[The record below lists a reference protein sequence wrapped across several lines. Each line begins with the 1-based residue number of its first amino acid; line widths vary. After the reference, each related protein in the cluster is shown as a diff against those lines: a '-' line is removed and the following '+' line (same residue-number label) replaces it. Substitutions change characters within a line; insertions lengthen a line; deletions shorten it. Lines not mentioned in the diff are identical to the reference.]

1 MNHISCPAT
10 LRPPGRSCSHVP
22 LIEPGMSVQLATMI
36 PNPVSH
42 IQEREKINTLFKNNF
57 GVDLKKM
64 GALNPAYLKV
74 EKQ

>member
-1 MNHISCPAT
+1 MSKRAE
-10 LRPPGRSCSHVP
+10 GM

-42 IQEREKINTLFKNNF
+42 IQEREKINTLFINNF

-64 GALNPAYLKV
+64 GALNPAYLKEERV
-74 EKQ
+74 G

>member
-1 MNHISCPAT
+1 MSKRAN
-10 LRPPGRSCSHVP
+10 GM

-42 IQEREKINTLFKNNF
+42 LQESEKINTLFLNNF

-64 GALNPAYLKV
+64 GALNVAYLKT
-74 EKQ
+74 EKV

>member
-1 MNHISCPAT
+1 M
-10 LRPPGRSCSHVP
+10 

-42 IQEREKINTLFKNNF
+42 LQESEKINTLFLNNF

-64 GALNPAYLKV
+64 GALNVAYLKT
-74 EKQ
+74 EKV